1 MVHSFRTP
9 AHFHLVTN
17 TPLPL
22 FTDLFFVPYLA
33 PSSLSLIPISSR
45 CVYARFWRQ
54 SPTSHHMHPYTLP
67 MDWAAVAVVIAFIHK
82 IQEFKNNT
90 CVIIK
95 FTIAFV

>member
-1 MVHSFRTP
+1 
-9 AHFHLVTN
+9 
-17 TPLPL
+17 
-22 FTDLFFVPYLA
+22 
-33 PSSLSLIPISSR
+33 
-45 CVYARFWRQ
+45 
-54 SPTSHHMHPYTLP
+54 MHPYTLP